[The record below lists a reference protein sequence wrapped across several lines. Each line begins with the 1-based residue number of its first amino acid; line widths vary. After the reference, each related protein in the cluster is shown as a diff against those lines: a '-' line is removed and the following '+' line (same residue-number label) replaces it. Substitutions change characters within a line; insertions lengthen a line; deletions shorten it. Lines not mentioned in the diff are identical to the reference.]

1 VAASVLIAG
10 CYGGLSRGDAS
21 ATDGAEAGTSGANE
35 GGSSEDGSSGG
46 DDGPPTV
53 ECDGEVLDPGPNLV
67 RRLTVREYGN
77 TVEAVLG
84 VDVRSEAAQLLPA
97 ELRADGFTNTA
108 SGLITTLDHVEG
120 YDALAE
126 IAVQRIPDLEAFA
139 SQYTSCLAFEDAC
152 ERELVENLGR
162 RAFRRPVSEDEAALL
177 VAVFDVAQTEGE
189 SFAVGAGLVVE
200 AMMQSPAFLYRLEDE
215 TTGTE
220 ARELEGYELAT
231 RLSYL
236 LWAGPPDDA
245 LLDAA
250 ESDALRNDAEIT
262 GEIDR
267 MLADPRAREASIGF
281 VSDWLHL
288 ARLEN
293 LPRDPE
299 RFPNWSPAIA
309 AAMEAETVAFFSSVA
324 WDEERALVDLFDAQ
338 ETWLTPELAEYYGLA
353 VQGEGETKYDLE
365 GVPERGG
372 LLTQG
377 SLLTIGGDDSSMV
390 ARGLFVFENILCE
403 HPMSPPEGVD
413 TTPPE
418 VEPGQS
424 QRDYSEQ
431 RTSNAA
437 CAGCHLQFEP
447 LAWGLER
454 YVADGT
460 YATEDYFGNALRE
473 EGEVTF
479 PGDPERHSF
488 TNAAEFM
495 QLLADAEATRECLG
509 SKGTQF
515 AIGRPLLESDDC
527 SMGKVQDA
535 LAASDGTWRDIM
547 LAIALSPGFRS
558 IRVE

>member
-1 VAASVLIAG
+1 
-10 CYGGLSRGDAS
+10 
-21 ATDGAEAGTSGANE
+21 
-35 GGSSEDGSSGG
+35 
-46 DDGPPTV
+46 
-53 ECDGEVLDPGPNLV
+53 
-67 RRLTVREYGN
+67 
-77 TVEAVLG
+77 
-84 VDVRSEAAQLLPA
+84 
-97 ELRADGFTNTA
+97 
-108 SGLITTLDHVEG
+108 
-120 YDALAE
+120 
-126 IAVQRIPDLEAFA
+126 
-139 SQYTSCLAFEDAC
+139 
-152 ERELVENLGR
+152 
-162 RAFRRPVSEDEAALL
+162 
-177 VAVFDVAQTEGE
+177 
-189 SFAVGAGLVVE
+189 
-200 AMMQSPAFLYRLEDE
+200 
-215 TTGTE
+215 
-220 ARELEGYELAT
+220 
-231 RLSYL
+231 
-236 LWAGPPDDA
+236 
-245 LLDAA
+245 
-250 ESDALRNDAEIT
+250 
-262 GEIDR
+262 

-299 RFPNWSPAIA
+299 RFPNWSVAIA
-309 AAMEAETVAFFSSVA
+309 AAMEAETIAFFSSVA

-338 ETWLTPELAEYYGLA
+338 ETWLTPELAEYYGLP

-473 EGEVTF
+473 DGEVTF

-488 TNAAEFM
+488 TNAAELM
-495 QLLADAEATRECLG
+495 QLLADADATRECLG
-509 SKGTQF
+509 NKGTQF

-535 LAASDGTWRDIM
+535 LAASGGTWRDIM